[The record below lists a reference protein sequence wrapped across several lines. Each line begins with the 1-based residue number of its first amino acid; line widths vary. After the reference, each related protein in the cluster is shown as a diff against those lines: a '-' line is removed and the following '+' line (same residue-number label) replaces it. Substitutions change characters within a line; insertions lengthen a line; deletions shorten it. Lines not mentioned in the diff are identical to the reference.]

1 MANFKTKTK
10 LQADAGIKLS
20 QETQQRVLTTDANGD
35 VKASGVSTTTLSYL
49 DATSPIQGQLDGKA
63 SSGDLMNVAED
74 VQDLVALSGVPAS
87 STDLGTFEEEIIPN
101 NSSIK
106 EALQSLENAIALLPQ
121 PFFYA
126 GTYDPSTNTP
136 DMDDVSRRV
145 AGAIYYVTV
154 DGTHDFDTFGGV
166 ISLNAGD
173 KLAFNG
179 TTWDKWDHTDA
190 VSSVFGRTGAVTAAS
205 GDYSADQITFDSTG
219 SEIIG
224 SDVEEALK
232 DLDSRVIDAQD
243 DIDAHLIS
251 TSAHAAEHI
260 TLSSTKLDATNVK
273 AGLEELA
280 DDIAAIPAQLISSVS
295 DTSSVDLEVSAG
307 VLTATVLP
315 AGVDHDSL
323 LNYVANDHVDH
334 STVQIIAGEGLSG
347 GGDIT
352 ASRTLDVN
360 INGLAAL
367 AEAPAQTDEFMVYDA
382 SVTAL
387 KKVTYAEILAGVPKG
402 SAGDIEETSFAGAN
416 DQLVLANVTG
426 FAFSNAVVRSFTALV
441 SVVVDADEDLY
452 EQFTLDGIQK
462 ASGWDMAITAVGDDS
477 GVSFDITSAGQIQY
491 SSADYAGFSS
501 LAIKFRAITTS
512 VA

>member
-1 MANFKTKTK
+1 MANFKTKSK

-20 QETQQRVLTTDANGD
+20 QESQQRVLTTDANGD
-35 VKASGVSTTTLSYL
+35 IKASGVSTTTLSYL
-49 DATSPIQGQLDGKA
+49 DATSSIQGQLDGKA
-63 SSGDLMNVAED
+63 SSGDLMTVAED
-74 VQDLVALSGVPAS
+74 VQDLVALSGVPVS
-87 STDLGTFEEEIIPN
+87 STDLGAFEEEIIPD
-101 NSSIK
+101 NSTIK

-136 DMDDVSRRV
+136 DIDDVSRRV
-145 AGAIYYVTV
+145 SGALYYVTV
-154 DGTHDFDTFGGV
+154 DGTHDFGAFGGV

-179 TTWDKWDHTDA
+179 ATWDKWDHTDA

-219 SEIIG
+219 SGIIG
-224 SDVEEALK
+224 SDVDEALIN
-232 DLDSRVIDAQD
+232 LDSRVSDAQD

-260 TLSSTKLDATNVK
+260 TLSSTKLVATDVK

-280 DDIAAIPAQLISSVS
+280 DDIAAIPAAFIDSIT
-295 DTSSVDLEVSAG
+295 DTASVDLTVTTGALS
-307 VLTATVLP
+307 ATVLP
-315 AGVDHDSL
+315 AGVDHDAL
-323 LNYVANDHVDH
+323 LNYDANDHVDH
-334 STVQIIAGEGLSG
+334 SSVSIVAGEGLAG

-352 ASRTLDVN
+352 ASRTLSVD
-360 INGLAAL
+360 INGLDAL
-367 AEAPAQTDEFMVYDA
+367 GEAPAQTDEFMVYDA
-382 SVTAL
+382 TATAL

-441 SVVVDADEDLY
+441 SVLVDADEDLY
-452 EQFTLDGIQK
+452 EQLTLNGIQK
-462 ASGWDMAITAVGDDS
+462 ASGWDMAVTAVGDDS
-477 GVSFDITSAGQIQY
+477 GVNFDITSAGQIQY
-491 SSADYAGFSS
+491 SSPDYAGFSS
-501 LAIKFRAITTS
+501 MTIKFRAITTS
-512 VA
+512 IA